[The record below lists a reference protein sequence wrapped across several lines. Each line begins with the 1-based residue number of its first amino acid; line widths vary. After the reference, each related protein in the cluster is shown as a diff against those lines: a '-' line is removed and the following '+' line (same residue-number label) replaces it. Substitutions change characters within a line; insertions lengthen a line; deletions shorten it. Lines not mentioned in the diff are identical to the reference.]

1 MKACFCDLRINSWD
15 VADTAQGG
23 AAKAIPELFLVIEPE
38 CHHKE
43 LA

>member
-1 MKACFCDLRINSWD
+1 MKTCFCDVGTNSQD
-15 VADTAQGG
+15 VAGTAQGG